1 MTDKSKGGKDIE
13 DSERDYEIKE
23 KILNAR
29 MKAVQKIVTWWRI
42 VKKKSKHSDEMQI
55 VKENRVVKITHS
67 VKYLPLDDRF
77 ILRSSNVRDFLI
89 SFFLRVVV
97 TSSLDFHFILM
108 TLNNI

>member
-42 VKKKSKHSDEMQI
+42 VKKKSKHSD
-55 VKENRVVKITHS
+55 
-67 VKYLPLDDRF
+67 
-77 ILRSSNVRDFLI
+77 
-89 SFFLRVVV
+89 
-97 TSSLDFHFILM
+97 
-108 TLNNI
+108 